1 MRKIDERDQVTIT
14 ANFTYEVYRSP
25 SSDWCCAKFR
35 DCETSKEFHAI
46 GNSLPNKKTIPYL
59 LTGRWGINKKT
70 GQKQF
75 EVAYVDIAKV
85 SEKDGVIAYLRSLKC
100 GIGKVKA
107 EAIFNRFGAESFDII
122 DNDPERLMSI
132 PGISRKRVEQLK
144 AGDRKSTRLNSSHP
158 TTSRMPSSA

>member
-85 SEKDGVIAYLRSLKC
+85 SEKDGVIAELAGSVNVQRLQNHPLHLTADDFSSLYR
-100 GIGKVKA
+100 
-107 EAIFNRFGAESFDII
+107 AILEG
-122 DNDPERLMSI
+122 
-132 PGISRKRVEQLK
+132 
-144 AGDRKSTRLNSSHP
+144 
-158 TTSRMPSSA
+158 